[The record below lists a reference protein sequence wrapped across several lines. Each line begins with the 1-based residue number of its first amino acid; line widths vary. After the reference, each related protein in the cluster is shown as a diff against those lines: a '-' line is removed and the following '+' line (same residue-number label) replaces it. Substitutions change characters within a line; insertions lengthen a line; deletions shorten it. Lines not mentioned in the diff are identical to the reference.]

1 MRTCRAVSEKSGIR
15 IGFGCKEKKSVQ
27 QSRAEML
34 MRERFPSRNLPC
46 LLPPRA
52 EVALCARGGEEGG
65 GSGRRVKGDERE
77 EGEKRACLEYAES

>member
-1 MRTCRAVSEKSGIR
+1 
-15 IGFGCKEKKSVQ
+15 
-27 QSRAEML
+27 